1 MMVFDLV
8 SMPIE
13 NLLLHHVS
21 MFDKEYLV
29 QNYNPMVIV
38 VPLLMDVY
46 LLLLI
51 LLVEEL

>member
-8 SMPIE
+8 LMPIE

-38 VPLLMDVY
+38 VLQLFEMLLW
-46 LLLLI
+46 LI
-51 LLVEEL
+51 NLMEEL